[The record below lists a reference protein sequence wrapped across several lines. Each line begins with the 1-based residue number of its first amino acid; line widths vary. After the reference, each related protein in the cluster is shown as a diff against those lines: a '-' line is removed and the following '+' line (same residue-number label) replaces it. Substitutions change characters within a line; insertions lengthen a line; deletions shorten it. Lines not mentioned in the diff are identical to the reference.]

1 MDNKQKKLFE
11 YLTYPISILILI
23 SLLLAF
29 VVDSISR
36 GSISESIDFISSK
49 GTTFLFNS
57 LIILLTLSIT
67 LFFKRKTFSYS
78 IISTL
83 WIIAAIGNNIL
94 LNLRGTP
101 LTGSD
106 LKLIKSGIKLI
117 DNYMS
122 KKEIS
127 TIFTILFLI
136 LILLI
141 FIFIFAPKTKFK
153 INYFLSTGI
162 IFLIFIIYKICNYL
176 ALNNSI
182 VSNNF
187 WDLNNVYKEN
197 GFVYCFSTTLLN
209 NGISKPEIY
218 SEDSIET
225 IVYSLEDSTPTINAL
240 SSDIS
245 YSLDEKQPNIIMVQ
259 LESFFDP
266 LLIEGIEFDVD
277 PIANFRKL
285 KENYSTG
292 TFSVSTIGG
301 GTANTEFEV
310 LTGLN
315 LDFFAP
321 GEYPYN
327 TTVNTK
333 TSESINYS
341 LKESN
346 YSTHAIHNHEGNFY
360 NRNTVYSNL
369 GFDTFTSS
377 EYMLI
382 NERTP
387 LGWAKDTFLIDP
399 ILDLLTSTENQ
410 DFIFTISVQGHGS
423 YPNDEIEGE
432 KFINITNI
440 KDDTVKNSIE
450 YYANQIYEMDLF
462 IDDLINSV
470 NALGED
476 SIIVFYGDHQ
486 PNLNLTSEDL
496 LNKNLYETEYVIWDN
511 LGLTKNDLNLE
522 AYQLTSKV
530 LYDLGMDNG
539 IVTKLHQNYLFG
551 SENSSYNDEQ
561 QYLTALKSIEY
572 DILSGSEY
580 LYNYISKPIATN
592 LKFGSKDIIL
602 SNIYIENGKLFAE
615 GENFTYN
622 SIFLIDGNFETT
634 ELISPNKISCDA
646 SSIKAEGSNVFIGQ
660 MSGGAQVLS
669 ATQTLS
675 ITP

>member
-11 YLTYPISILILI
+11 YLIYPLSIIILI

-36 GSISESIDFISSK
+36 GSISESIDFISNK
-49 GTTFLFNS
+49 GTTFLFNA
-57 LIILLTLSIT
+57 LIILLILSIT
-67 LFFKRKTFSYS
+67 LLIKRKTFSYS
-78 IISTL
+78 IISTV

-106 LKLIKSGIKLI
+106 LKLIKSGIKLM

-127 TIFTILFLI
+127 AIFTISFFI

-153 INYFLSTGI
+153 INYFLSTGM
-162 IFLIFIIYKICNYL
+162 IFLIFIIYKGCNYL

-187 WDLNNVYKEN
+187 WDLNNVYEEN
-197 GFVYCFSTTLLN
+197 GFAYCFSTTLLN

-218 SEDSIET
+218 SQDSIET
-225 IVYSLEDSTPTINAL
+225 IVYSLEDSTSAANTS
-240 SSDIS
+240 SSDIA
-245 YSLDEKQPNIIMVQ
+245 YSLDENLPNIIMVQ

-266 LLIEGIEFDVD
+266 LLIEGIEFDID

-285 KENYSTG
+285 KENYSSG

-333 TSESINYS
+333 TSESINYA

-346 YSTHAIHNHEGNFY
+346 YSTHVIHNHEGNFY
-360 NRNTVYSNL
+360 NRNTVFSNL

-382 NERTP
+382 NQRTP
-387 LGWAKDTFLIDP
+387 LGWAKDTFLI
-399 ILDLLTSTENQ
+399 E
-410 DFIFTISVQGHGS
+410 H
-423 YPNDEIEGE
+423 
-432 KFINITNI
+432 
-440 KDDTVKNSIE
+440 
-450 YYANQIYEMDLF
+450 
-462 IDDLINSV
+462 
-470 NALGED
+470 
-476 SIIVFYGDHQ
+476 
-486 PNLNLTSEDL
+486 
-496 LNKNLYETEYVIWDN
+496 
-511 LGLTKNDLNLE
+511 
-522 AYQLTSKV
+522 
-530 LYDLGMDNG
+530 
-539 IVTKLHQNYLFG
+539 
-551 SENSSYNDEQ
+551 
-561 QYLTALKSIEY
+561 
-572 DILSGSEY
+572 
-580 LYNYISKPIATN
+580 LYNFSSRSWK
-592 LKFGSKDIIL
+592 L
-602 SNIYIENGKLFAE
+602 S
-615 GENFTYN
+615 
-622 SIFLIDGNFETT
+622 
-634 ELISPNKISCDA
+634 
-646 SSIKAEGSNVFIGQ
+646 
-660 MSGGAQVLS
+660 
-669 ATQTLS
+669 
-675 ITP
+675 